1 MIYCTLSHK
10 NGVSHICF
18 TPLNNFSI
26 FPGIIVPV
34 GRVHLPLVFKEVAVL
49 NKIQCPQKFTKIM
62 CMQPFMH
69 KSVCR
74 QSVSLLM
81 LFCSKP
87 SSLQKA
93 AYFYCQK
100 FQPDPSLKT
109 QSSQTQHWA
118 GFFQPY
124 LKEIRGTCISAF
136 ELSFRTLAL
145 SLLNHWWSGR
155 ERKLRRWATYC
166 KQLGHLGLQI

>member
-1 MIYCTLSHK
+1 
-10 NGVSHICF
+10 
-18 TPLNNFSI
+18 
-26 FPGIIVPV
+26 
-34 GRVHLPLVFKEVAVL
+34 
-49 NKIQCPQKFTKIM
+49 
-62 CMQPFMH
+62 MQPFIH

-74 QSVSLLM
+74 QSLSLLM

-109 QSSQTQHWA
+109 QSSQMQHWA

-124 LKEIRGTCISAF
+124 LKEIRGTCISVF
-136 ELSFRTLAL
+136 ELSFRTLTL
-145 SLLNHWWSGR
+145 SLLNHWWSRRKG
-155 ERKLRRWATYC
+155 KLRRWATVSSHS
-166 KQLGHLGLQI
+166 QLGHLGPQIRLPQLNGSVIGSMGSFLNNHILIFLFLAVSLRLVPLYFSP